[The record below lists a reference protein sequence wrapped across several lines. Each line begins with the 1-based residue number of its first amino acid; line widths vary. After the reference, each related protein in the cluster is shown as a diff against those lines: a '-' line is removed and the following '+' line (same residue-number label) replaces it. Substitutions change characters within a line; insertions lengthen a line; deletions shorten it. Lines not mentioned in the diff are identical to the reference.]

1 VSFWDVGERT
11 AHADA
16 LVKKPLPFKSIFTLA
31 LQYGCNAWEGVMFEP
46 IIYLIYAA
54 CGLTVFFGL
63 LPLVVSIA
71 YRGNPPPHIANMLER
86 YVEVSVFGASSIF
99 SPLRF
104 IKRKEP
110 DKIEPA
116 DKK

>member
-1 VSFWDVGERT
+1 LRER
-11 AHADA
+11 
-16 LVKKPLPFKSIFTLA
+16 V
-31 LQYGCNAWEGVMFEP
+31 VFEP
-46 IIYLIYAA
+46 LIYLIYAA

-71 YRGNPPPHIANMLER
+71 YRGNPPPHIASMLER
-86 YVEVSVFGASSIF
+86 YMEVSVFGASSIF

-104 IKRKEP
+104 IRRKEQE
-110 DKIEPA
+110 KIEPP